1 MNALIKFSIVGITLQ
16 ILFFVVLLSNTSA
29 FNYKDLD
36 RFLVGSLKGFQIAE
50 ENNKFADFPFYDE
63 LGKNL
68 KISDYKGNF
77 IILNIWATWCI
88 PCREEMPSLDRLQH
102 SFKDEKLRVLAI
114 SQDRAGKRLVKNFYK
129 EMKIRHLDIFIDSPG
144 YAKRMVGA
152 FMLPT
157 TIVIGPD
164 GIEIGRLLGGANWD
178 SKEAVSLMRNLLR
191 GN

>member
-1 MNALIKFSIVGITLQ
+1 MNVLIKSSIAGIILQ
-16 ILFFVVLLSNTSA
+16 ILYFVVLLSDTSA
-29 FNYKDLD
+29 FNLKDLD

-50 ENNKFADFPFYDE
+50 EKNKITDFSFHDE

-102 SFKDEKLRVLAI
+102 SFKDRKLIVLAI

-129 EMKIRHLDIFIDSPG
+129 EMNIRYLDVFIDSPG

-191 GN
+191 DN